1 MANANFSMTNSQSRR
16 PNPHSPASLNQKEL
30 NRGLPIAA
38 SRNQNE
44 HGDDQ
49 RTMGKAGEKSGE

>member
-1 MANANFSMTNSQSRR
+1 MVEEKA
-16 PNPHSPASLNQKEL
+16 EL
-30 NRGLPIAA
+30 NHGLPSAA

-49 RTMGKAGEKSGE
+49 WRMGKAGEKSGE

>member
-1 MANANFSMTNSQSRR
+1 LKKRQNAECEMQNGHSAGSRNR
-16 PNPHSPASLNQKEL
+16 EKLNHKE
-30 NRGLPIAA
+30 PSAA

-49 RTMGKAGEKSGE
+49 RRMGKAGEKSGE